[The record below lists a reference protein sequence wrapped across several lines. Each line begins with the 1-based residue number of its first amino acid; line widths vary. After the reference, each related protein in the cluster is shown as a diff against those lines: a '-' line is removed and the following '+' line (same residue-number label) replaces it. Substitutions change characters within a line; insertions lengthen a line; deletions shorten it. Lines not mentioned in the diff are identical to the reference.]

1 LFNFSWD
8 KRSNPTGL
16 PLDVVELYFGQLF
29 GDQFKIISEFMEFV
43 EKIKKAS
50 GISKDQWNCFLEFL
64 KVFGDQFPKGY
75 NVEESWPTLFDEF
88 YEYYCQKYGI
98 KIERAEYN

>member
-16 PLDVVELYFGQLF
+16 PLDMVCLYFDQLF
-29 GDQFKIISEFMEFV
+29 GDQFKIISEFIEFV
-43 EKIKKAS
+43 EKIKKVS

-98 KIERAEYN
+98 KIERPEYY